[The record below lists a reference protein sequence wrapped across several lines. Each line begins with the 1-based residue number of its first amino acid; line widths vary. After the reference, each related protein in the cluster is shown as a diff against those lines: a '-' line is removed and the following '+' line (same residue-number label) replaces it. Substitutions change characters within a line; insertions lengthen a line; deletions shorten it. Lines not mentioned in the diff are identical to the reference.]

1 MVIAII
7 SIVAAV
13 LLALYVSKSQDYK
26 ALERD
31 NKWLKEQREQTPEPV
46 AVDDVDNHPLDKES
60 AMEAIRYN
68 GYVPEADGHWIT
80 FMAQGEHYV
89 IDTDR
94 FPVMTLMKHFNL
106 DPKEWEM
113 DLMHKAAH
121 QVSDDIIMG
130 KVLFTGD
137 EEDGIIFQITAI
149 ENKYGHFKD
158 CLTQYISIIEDSQ
171 ARMDQIYKDL
181 KAKQKERLSAFPQLG
196 AGAAGDKKIL
206 S

>member
-7 SIVAAV
+7 SIVTAV

-46 AVDDVDNHPLDKES
+46 AVDDVDNHPLDKET